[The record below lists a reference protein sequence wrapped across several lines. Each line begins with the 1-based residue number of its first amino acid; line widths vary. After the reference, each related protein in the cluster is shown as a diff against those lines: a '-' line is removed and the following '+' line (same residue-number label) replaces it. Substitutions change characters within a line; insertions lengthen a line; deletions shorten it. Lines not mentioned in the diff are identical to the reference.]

1 MKKINTV
8 IHLLLKGEFK
18 VIFKGISKRLYSEIN
33 SFGLKRDLNIAFE
46 SPKALI
52 NITIR
57 LSKST
62 DNNYF
67 KQEHSNVGLTEENI
81 LNCYVAVN
89 KNDTPCYRQWL
100 IGYSQN
106 SKIQSFFNN
115 LFPILK
121 EDEALL
127 EGAFTLPNFRGK
139 RIMPAA
145 MSRISEKGVDIG
157 ARFIITFVNINNIP
171 SLKGCK
177 RSGFS
182 PYILRKEKWFLFK
195 RKITYITIPNE
206 LAQKYL
212 LDTK

>member
-1 MKKINTV
+1 MKRISTI

-18 VIFKGISKRLYSEIN
+18 FIFKGIRKRLYSEIN
-33 SFGLKRDLNIAFE
+33 SFGLKRDLNINFK

-52 NITIR
+52 DITIR
-57 LSKST
+57 CSKTT
-62 DNNYF
+62 DDSHF
-67 KQEHSNVGLTEENI
+67 EQEYSNSGLTEENI

-89 KNDTPCYRQWL
+89 KKESPCYRQWL
-100 IGYSQN
+100 MGSSQN

-115 LFPILK
+115 LFPVLK

-127 EGAFTLPNFRGK
+127 EGAFTLPEFRGK

-145 MSRISEKGVDIG
+145 MSIISEKGNGIG
-157 ARFIITFVNINNIP
+157 ARYIITFVNINNIP

-182 PYILRKEKWFLFK
+182 PYILRKEKWFFFK
-195 RKITYITIPNE
+195 RNITYLTIPDE
-206 LAQKYL
+206 LFQNYL